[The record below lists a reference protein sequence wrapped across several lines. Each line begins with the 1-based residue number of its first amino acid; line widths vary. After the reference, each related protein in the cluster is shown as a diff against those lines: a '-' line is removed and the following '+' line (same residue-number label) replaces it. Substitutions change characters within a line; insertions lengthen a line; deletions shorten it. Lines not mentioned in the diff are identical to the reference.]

1 MATKKENSRLDPLTT
16 LIKLAILPYKPTGTK
31 LSISNNYIHFSEN
44 TILQFAIRTYLGDSY
59 NDLRDLRKSLHKAFE
74 WYHTELKMKYL
85 FKNAIL
91 GLTKLKQTYG
101 DTGKADAVQSY
112 IDILSGFKS
121 FEQEKQKE
129 KEKENDNTEQ
139 MKIHDILK
147 MVWTDDD
154 KEIIARFFSK
164 LNNLEENNY
173 TKTNQTDIINCLE
186 SVLLSIHKRIEYEVK
201 ILSSI

>member
-1 MATKKENSRLDPLTT
+1 MTTKKENSRLDPLTT

-44 TILQFAIRTYLGDSY
+44 NILQFAIRTYLGDSY
-59 NDLRDLRKSLHKAFE
+59 NDLRDLRKSLHKAVE
-74 WYHTELKMKYL
+74 WYHNEPKMKYL

-112 IDILSGFKS
+112 IDILSGYKAF
-121 FEQEKQKE
+121 E
-129 KEKENDNTEQ
+129 KETENTEQ

-173 TKTNQTDIINCLE
+173 IKINEADIINSLE